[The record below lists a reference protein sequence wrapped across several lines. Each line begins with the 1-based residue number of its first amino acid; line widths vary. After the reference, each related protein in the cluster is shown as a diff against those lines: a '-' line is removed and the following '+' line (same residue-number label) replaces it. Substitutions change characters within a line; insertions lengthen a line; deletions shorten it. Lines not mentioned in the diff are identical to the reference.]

1 MGDRERERVCVCVGD
16 RELKRERESTGW
28 SNLERIKTKT
38 QHKFSSCSR
47 LIRTMQHKRMAIVLT
62 SPNAAAWSTQQRL
75 RPQFFLAV
83 ISPIFCPPA
92 SADLLVEKVALVRPS
107 VEIRGFFG
115 KTPCNI

>member
-1 MGDRERERVCVCVGD
+1 MGDRELE
-16 RELKRERESTGW
+16 RERENQPAGRI
-28 SNLERIKTKT
+28 LRGIKTTT
-38 QHKFSSCSR
+38 QHKFSGCSCSR

-107 VEIRGFFG
+107 VEIRGSFG
-115 KTPCNI
+115 NTPCNI